1 MKKVCFLEFEG
12 LLESEKDYVVES
24 EKAKLFVKGL
34 SDFCLKNNIELFLIS
49 GLHENVA
56 VEYFENSFV
65 KNFFVKENFFFVDED
80 YISSKNENDEKL
92 HRNNLEKDSSF
103 NDSFFK
109 QTIISKILIEKN
121 LQKEDAILFCNDV
134 WVDGYYTMR
143 FSKIDFAIF
152 ENNIVD
158 RGKKI
163 EKILGLIY
171 FNFNFSSVKKLL
183 EDFPVVDYSFLEKYV
198 FEVMKGVLMKD
209 VDLNKLKEKI
219 GDKIGN

>member
-1 MKKVCFLEFEG
+1 
-12 LLESEKDYVVES
+12 
-24 EKAKLFVKGL
+24 
-34 SDFCLKNNIELFLIS
+34 
-49 GLHENVA
+49 
-56 VEYFENSFV
+56 
-65 KNFFVKENFFFVDED
+65 